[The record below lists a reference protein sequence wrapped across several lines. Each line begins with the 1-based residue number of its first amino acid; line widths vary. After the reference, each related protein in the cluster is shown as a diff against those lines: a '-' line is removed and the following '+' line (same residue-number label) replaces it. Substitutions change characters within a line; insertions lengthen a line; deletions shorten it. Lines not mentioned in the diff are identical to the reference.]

1 LSPSPPAPPPL
12 IEVVSP
18 WFKMALALVIIA
30 AAGWY
35 GGGGL
40 LRCVMGPT
48 LPKLMPPSQPPPSDG
63 HTGLSWLAEC
73 LGVRS
78 QAGSAQLEESI
89 GRLAELRHMWLTDVD
104 DDAAYALAEALQP
117 GRARR
122 LEMLRMG
129 KDVYADGCA
138 AIAEALGRGGAP
150 RLQALHLSNN
160 LLGDDGAIALAD
172 FLLRAGGA
180 PRLRDLHLNHCDV
193 GDEGAGAIGDALRD
207 GAAPALENLWLGGNL
222 IGDYGA
228 EALAQAITP
237 RVGFTA
243 RGLSTGCAHR
253 LRRLGLYSNAI
264 GDTGALAL
272 ARAIEARHEF
282 RHRLRAERTYDV
294 EGGADGAEGVDGGL
308 AVLTVMLFGHQV
320 SDEATMQAILRV
332 EDLGAQIG
340 GDRIELFSPR
350 EEAQA
355 GWSRTSSLNASR
367 DPSNEPSRDAS
378 PARDASRRPSNAP
391 SRHPS
396 RPGSEPSSP
405 KRVSSPGARGS
416 WSSPVSANISAGHF
430 DGSYEYLQLPR
441 ATAEGEAAPTG
452 YEYHLPQPQQ
462 LPPPHTDPAYGGVSG
477 PPSRERTGD
486 PSFSRFGSGSEMY

>member
-1 LSPSPPAPPPL
+1 
-12 IEVVSP
+12 
-18 WFKMALALVIIA
+18 MALALVIIA

-48 LPKLMPPSQPPPSDG
+48 LPKLMPPSQPPPTDG

-138 AIAEALGRGGAP
+138 AIAEALGRGGA
-150 RLQALHLSNN
+150 
-160 LLGDDGAIALAD
+160 
-172 FLLRAGGA
+172 
-180 PRLRDLHLNHCDV
+180 
-193 GDEGAGAIGDALRD
+193 IGDALRD

-243 RGLSTGCAHR
+243 RGLPTGCAHR

-355 GWSRTSSLNASR
+355 GWSHTSSLNASR

>member
-1 LSPSPPAPPPL
+1 M
-12 IEVVSP
+12 SP
-18 WFKMALALVIIA
+18 WFKTVLALVIVA

-40 LRCVMGPT
+40 LRCVMGPAVK
-48 LPKLMPPSQPPPSDG
+48 PMPPSPPPPSDG
-63 HTGLSWLAEC
+63 HTGLSWLADC

-78 QAGSAQLEESI
+78 HAVSAQLEESI
-89 GRLAELRHMWLTDVD
+89 ARLAELRHLWLTDMD
-104 DDAAYALAEALQP
+104 DDAAYVLAESLQP

-129 KDVYADGCA
+129 KEMYADGCA

-222 IGDYGA
+222 IGDDGA
-228 EALAQAITP
+228 EALAHAITP
-237 RVGFTA
+237 GA
-243 RGLSTGCAHR
+243 GYTGGAHK

-264 GDTGALAL
+264 GDAGALAL
-272 ARAIEARHEF
+272 ARAIEARHEH

-308 AVLTVMLFGHQV
+308 AVLTVMLFGHQI
-320 SDEATMQAILRV
+320 SDEATMQAMQRAD
-332 EDLGAQIG
+332 DLGAQIG

-355 GWSRTSSLNASR
+355 GWSRNSSLNASR
-367 DPSNEPSRDAS
+367 DPSNVPS
-378 PARDASRRPSNAP
+378 RDASRRPSNAP

-396 RPGSEPSSP
+396 LPGSEPSSP
-405 KRVSSPGARGS
+405 KRLPSPGARGS
-416 WSSPVSANISAGHF
+416 WSSPVSANISAGPF
-430 DGSYEYLQLPR
+430 DGSYEYLPLPPT
-441 ATAEGEAAPTG
+441 TAEAAPTG
-452 YEYHLPQPQQ
+452 YDYHLPQPQQ
-462 LPPPHTDPAYGGVSG
+462 LPPPQTDPAYGGVSG

-486 PSFSRFGSGSEMY
+486 PSFSRFGSEMY